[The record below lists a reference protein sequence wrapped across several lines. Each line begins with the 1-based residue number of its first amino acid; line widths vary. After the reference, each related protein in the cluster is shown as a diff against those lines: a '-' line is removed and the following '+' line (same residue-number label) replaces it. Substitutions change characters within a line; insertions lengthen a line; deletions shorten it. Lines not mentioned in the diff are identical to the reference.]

1 MHGNVAVKCTC
12 LLLSLKWGVCLKKF
26 FLILVVFSVVSVT
39 VQAGDVAMLPL
50 KRVILSTSGIAHFTH
65 EGKVTDDAR
74 ISLAVQFDQVDDL
87 LKSLMVFDNSGRSGS
102 VSLPGRAPLNQLF
115 RDLPFTQSEINSPIA
130 LLNALQGADVTVTG
144 PTQIS
149 GKIIRLVPETVALDD
164 GRQVM
169 TRHRLTLASEDGL
182 KQTILEDLTALHI
195 DDAKLR
201 LQIDQAL
208 TAIHQN
214 AARDSR
220 VLTIDLQGDG
230 IRNVGV
236 AYVVEAPLW
245 KAAYR
250 LLLPASDKKASFMQG
265 WAIIENMTG
274 QDWDDVALT
283 LVSGNPV
290 TFRQPLYQSYYVKRP
305 LMPVEVLGRVFP
317 RPDTGSLGTVS
328 RMEADPEVAELDDD
342 QSFGRRKADNLGRTE
357 RVSHIDQAE
366 EIVAGEMS
374 ANVAA
379 APSEGSLQFTRALAT
394 VDEEA
399 ATQVLFRFPDT
410 FNLPA
415 GHSMM
420 LPFVSRELPIERV
433 WLYQPETHAIYPL
446 AALRIKNDGETGL
459 PPGIL
464 TLFDENSSNGTGY
477 FVGDAKL
484 PGLPKGE
491 ERLVSF
497 ALDTKTLI
505 DKEDKSTVRQGTVAI
520 SSGVLTAITI
530 QRSKSRYTVKAPAE
544 EARMVIL
551 EHPRQHEYE
560 LIQPNPDEVEIT
572 NTHYRIRMAVQPG
585 ERKIMNVV
593 LKRDRKQSM
602 QIMDLS
608 YQQLNAYTTAT
619 YQLDQQTR
627 GLFEDMARMRLA
639 VDKID
644 TEIRQLDDNRQS
656 IFNDQ
661 QRIRENL
668 RAVPNNS
675 DIGQRYLER
684 LNTQED
690 KIEEMVVRRAQLEAK
705 KNTQLE
711 KLKRFIADIKI

>member
-1 MHGNVAVKCTC
+1 M
-12 LLLSLKWGVCLKKF
+12 GVCLNKF
-26 FLILVVFSVVSVT
+26 ILILIVFSVVCVS
-39 VQAGDVAMLPL
+39 VQAGDAAMLPV
-50 KRVILSTSGIAHFTH
+50 KRVILSTSGIAHFEH
-65 EGKVTDDAR
+65 EGTVTDDAR
-74 ISLAVQFDQVDDL
+74 ISLSVQFDQVDDL
-87 LKSLMVFDNSGRSGS
+87 LKSLMVFDSSGQLGS
-102 VSLPGRAPLNQLF
+102 VSLPGRAPLSQIF
-115 RDLPFTQSEINSPIA
+115 RDLPFSRHEINSPVA

-144 PTQIS
+144 PAQIS
-149 GKIIRLVPETVALDD
+149 GKLIRLVPETVALDD

-169 TRHRLTLASEDGL
+169 TRHRLTLSSENGL
-182 KQTILEDLTALHI
+182 KQTILEDLNALRFE
-195 DDAKLR
+195 DAKLR

-230 IRNVGV
+230 IRNVAM

-250 LLLPASDKKASFMQG
+250 LLLPARDKQTSFMQG

-290 TFRQPLYQSYYVKRP
+290 TFRQSLYQSYYARRP

-317 RPDTGSLGTVS
+317 RSDTGSLGKAS
-328 RMEADPEVAELDDD
+328 SMAADHEVAELEAD
-342 QSFGRRKADNLGRTE
+342 QFSGRRKASAMGKTE
-357 RVSHIDQAE
+357 RVSNLDQTE
-366 EIVAGEMS
+366 EIVAGEMPASVAS
-374 ANVAA
+374 A
-379 APSEGSLQFTRALAT
+379 PLDGSQQFPQALAA
-394 VDEEA
+394 VSEEA
-399 ATQVLFRFPDT
+399 TTQVLFRFPGT

-433 WLYQPETHAIYPL
+433 WLYQSETHAVHPL
-446 AALRIKNDGETGL
+446 AALRIKNDGKTGL

-477 FVGDAKL
+477 FAGDAKL

-497 ALDTKTLI
+497 ALDTRTLI
-505 DKEDKSTVRQGTVAI
+505 DKEDKSTIHQDTVTI
-520 SSGVLTAITI
+520 SGGVLTAITE

-544 EARMVIL
+544 EARMVIV
-551 EHPRQHEYE
+551 EHPRQHQYE
-560 LIQPNPDEVEIT
+560 LVQPDPDDVEIT
-572 NTHYRIRMAVQPG
+572 NTHYRIRMSVQPG

-593 LKRDRKQSM
+593 LKRDRKQSL

-608 YQQLNAYTTAT
+608 YQQLHAYTTTT
-619 YQLDQQTR
+619 YQLDQPTR
-627 GLFEDMARMRLA
+627 GLFEEMARMRLT

-644 TEIRQLDDNRQS
+644 TELRQLDDNRES

-661 QRIRENL
+661 QRLRENL

-675 DIGQRYLER
+675 DIGRRYLER
-684 LNTQED
+684 LSNQED
-690 KIEEMVVRRAQLEAK
+690 KIEEIATRRAKLEVR
-705 KNTQLE
+705 KNAQLE
-711 KLKRFIADIKI
+711 KLKGFIADINI